1 MEGTRLYENRLE
13 HFEPGENCMVQEI
26 PKQWRARVGEL
37 NVSAPLGTLKA
48 GETPGTH
55 RAPFQGWIG
64 NCIET
69 KASQTKDK
77 KDRNTGK

>member
-1 MEGTRLYENRLE
+1 
-13 HFEPGENCMVQEI
+13 
-26 PKQWRARVGEL
+26 VGEL

-55 RAPFQGWIG
+55 RAPFQGWID
-64 NCIET
+64 NCVAT

-77 KDRNTGK
+77 KDGNTGK